1 VIDVSIVDGL
11 GHWFILE
18 ETMLTKRTI
27 PIRATAVLG
36 VVSIA
41 VLGLSACGSSK
52 KASSGSSPTTSSSG
66 TGPTYTIAYEGPLS
80 GGDAQLGL
88 NMKYAVEL
96 AVNQANSGT
105 SQFGKLPFTLK
116 FTAAD
121 DQGSGTISPSVATS
135 LVDNSGVVAVV
146 GPAFSGATKAAEPT
160 FSAANLATVTPSAT
174 NPALATEGWGN
185 FFRVVADD
193 NAQGPADADYMADTL
208 HLTSVYVVN
217 DASAY
222 AVGLAGAFTPEARA
236 KGMKVTSQQVPG
248 TTQCSEGTGSVTEY
262 PAAASVV
269 KTSGAQ
275 AVFYAGYYCG
285 FADFAKALRSA
296 GFTGQ
301 LFSDDGS
308 LDPHYVSGAGTS
320 VAAGTLIS
328 CPCQDL
334 TTNPAAA
341 SFVSQFKT
349 LAGFAIG
356 TYSGEAYDATNTII
370 SVMKS
375 IAAASGASSITRAAV
390 VAGLKTVTYTGLTK
404 TIKFESNGDIA
415 GTAEYVYKV
424 EPSGTITEVGPA

>member
-1 VIDVSIVDGL
+1 
-11 GHWFILE
+11 
-18 ETMLTKRTI
+18 
-27 PIRATAVLG
+27 
-36 VVSIA
+36 
-41 VLGLSACGSSK
+41 
-52 KASSGSSPTTSSSG
+52 
-66 TGPTYTIAYEGPLS
+66 
-80 GGDAQLGL
+80 
-88 NMKYAVEL
+88 
-96 AVNQANSGT
+96 
-105 SQFGKLPFTLK
+105 
-116 FTAAD
+116 
-121 DQGSGTISPSVATS
+121 
-135 LVDNSGVVAVV
+135 
-146 GPAFSGATKAAEPT
+146 
-160 FSAANLATVTPSAT
+160 
-174 NPALATEGWGN
+174 
-185 FFRVVADD
+185 
-193 NAQGPADADYMADTL
+193 MADTL